1 MCTRHIEKERIK
13 ELKMKKSIGIIVIMV
28 FLLTMA
34 ACSKG
39 LDIDSL
45 ALSEY
50 GELKDAGIVMR
61 IVDEAVTTETDSVMI
76 EYTNNTDTDVMFGEE
91 PHLEIESEGSWYV
104 VPVKEDAAW
113 DDMAYILPSNGSNEK
128 EFPLKFFYENL
139 NPGHYRIVK
148 TFFADSGNVAAAA
161 EFDIQ

>member
-1 MCTRHIEKERIK
+1 
-13 ELKMKKSIGIIVIMV
+13 MKKSIGIVVIIVFM
-28 FLLTMA
+28 LTMT
-34 ACSKG
+34 ACAQS

-45 ALSEY
+45 APSEY

-61 IVDEAVTTETDSVMI
+61 IVDETVTTETDSVMI
-76 EYTNNTDTDVMFGEE
+76 EYINNTDTEIAFGKE
-91 PHLEIESEGSWYV
+91 PHLEIESEGSRYV

-113 DDMAYILPSNGSNEK
+113 EDIGYILPPNGSDEK
-128 EFPLKFFYENL
+128 DFSLKFYYGNL

-148 TFFADSGNVAAAA
+148 TFFADSGNVAAAV